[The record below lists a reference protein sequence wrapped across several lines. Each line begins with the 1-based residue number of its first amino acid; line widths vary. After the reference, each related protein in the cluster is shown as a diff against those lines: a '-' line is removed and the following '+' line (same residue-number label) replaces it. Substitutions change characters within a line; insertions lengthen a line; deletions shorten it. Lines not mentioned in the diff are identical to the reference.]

1 MKKSKEDKV
10 GREELVFNDIL
21 VPISSEYFTLD
32 LIKRAGVLAELF
44 SAHLS
49 IVYIL
54 ESEILDFIEQKTDP
68 YRTPQDMTEVREEL
82 LREQQEIG
90 NKVILTEIEK
100 ILKPKDISFDFT
112 ILPGVFS
119 RVVKEEVEHG
129 DFDLVLMSYK
139 KYCFVNYSVLDEI
152 DTPLWVE
159 CGNNRESLIAICSNL
174 YPNEKI
180 VKISLLLSQMFHWDL
195 EMVYVVDV
203 HADCNWSDEVR
214 MGRKNHSELI
224 NDGEVF
230 VSAVKEKGIN
240 IHLVEGDI
248 ERETLKV
255 AKTVEPKLVVIG
267 RGHKKDF
274 LGFPV
279 KHVQQRL
286 VEKCKYSFLFI
297 K

>member
-1 MKKSKEDKV
+1 MKKSKECKV
-10 GREELVFNDIL
+10 GNEELVFKDIL
-21 VPISSEYFTLD
+21 VPISSEYFTID
-32 LIKRAGVLAELF
+32 LIERAGVLAEHF

-49 IVYIL
+49 FVYIL
-54 ESEILDFIEQKTDP
+54 ESEILDFMERKTDS
-68 YRTPQDMTEVREEL
+68 YRTTQDMAEVKEEL
-82 LREQQEIG
+82 LREQHEIG

-100 ILKPKDISFDFT
+100 VLKQKNVSFDFN

-119 RVVKEEVEHG
+119 RIVKDEVDHG
-129 DFDLVLMSYK
+129 NFDLVLMSYK

-152 DTPLWVE
+152 DIPLWVE
-159 CGNNRESLIAICSNL
+159 CGNNRKSLLAICSNL
-174 YPNEKI
+174 YANKKI
-180 VKISLLLSQMFHWDL
+180 FEISLLLSKMFHWDL

-203 HADCNWSDEVR
+203 HADSTGSDDVR
-214 MGRKNHSELI
+214 RRKNHSELM
-224 NDGEVF
+224 NDGDAF
-230 VSAVKEKGIN
+230 VSALKEQGIN

-248 ERETLKV
+248 KHETLKA

-279 KHVQQRL
+279 KHFQQRL